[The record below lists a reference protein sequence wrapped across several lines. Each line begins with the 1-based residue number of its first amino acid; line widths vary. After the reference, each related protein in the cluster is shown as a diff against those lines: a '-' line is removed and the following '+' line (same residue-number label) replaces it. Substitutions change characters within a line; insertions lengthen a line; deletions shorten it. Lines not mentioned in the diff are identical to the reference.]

1 VTLRL
6 KNISAAFLVVLL
18 TGLGGEAMAR
28 CDIVDVIELVKD
40 GETRTSIRHECNSIV
55 NDARGCSLTKVMR
68 YANDGLSERQ
78 IARRCKSSARPPAT
92 TRGLVVPRPKA
103 VPQVQ
108 IARFCTTALGTCP
121 MMVRIPSG
129 SRCHCVMPYGPVFG
143 VAR

>member
-1 VTLRL
+1 MTLTLR
-6 KNISAAFLVVLL
+6 NISTALMVVLV
-18 TGLGGEAMAR
+18 TGFSTDAMAR

-40 GETRTSIRHECNSIV
+40 GESRTSIRRECNSIV

-68 YANDGLSERQ
+68 YANDDLSERQ
-78 IARRCKSSARPPAT
+78 IARRCKSSARPPT
-92 TRGLVVPRPKA
+92 KTRGLVVPRPKP

>member
-1 VTLRL
+1 MTVNFT
-6 KNISAAFLVVLL
+6 NIAAGILLAVLCAFS
-18 TGLGGEAMAR
+18 TQAAAR

-40 GETRTSIRHECNSIV
+40 RESRTSIRRECNSIV
-55 NDARGCSLTKVMR
+55 TDASGCSLTKVMR

-78 IARRCKSSARPPAT
+78 IAQRCRSSARPPAT
-92 TRGLVVPRPKA
+92 TRGLNLPRPKA
-103 VPQVQ
+103 APQPQ
-108 IARFCTTALGTCP
+108 IARFCTTALGACP